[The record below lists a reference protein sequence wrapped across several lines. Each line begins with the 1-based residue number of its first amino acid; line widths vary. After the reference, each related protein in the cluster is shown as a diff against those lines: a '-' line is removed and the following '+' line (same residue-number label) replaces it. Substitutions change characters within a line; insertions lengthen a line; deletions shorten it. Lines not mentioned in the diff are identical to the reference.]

1 MMRRRTAVDIATTT
15 PTFRNCA
22 FCGRSIPG
30 GTGTMHVRNDGRI
43 LWTCS
48 TKCSKNMFVIRRDP
62 RKLKWTEKYVK
73 GGAQVKK
80 R

>member
-1 MMRRRTAVDIATTT
+1 MIRRRTAGDSAALSA
-15 PTFRNCA
+15 FRNCT
-22 FCGRSIPG
+22 FCGSKIPG
-30 GTGTMHVRNDGRI
+30 GRGTMHVRNDGRI

-48 TKCSKNMFVIRRDP
+48 KKCDKNLFLLRRDA
-62 RKLKWTEKYVK
+62 RKLKWTEKYVR

>member
-1 MMRRRTAVDIATTT
+1 
-15 PTFRNCA
+15 
-22 FCGRSIPG
+22 
-30 GTGTMHVRNDGRI
+30 MHVKNDGRI

-48 TKCSKNMFVIRRDP
+48 DKCKKNMFVLRRDP

-80 R
+80 K